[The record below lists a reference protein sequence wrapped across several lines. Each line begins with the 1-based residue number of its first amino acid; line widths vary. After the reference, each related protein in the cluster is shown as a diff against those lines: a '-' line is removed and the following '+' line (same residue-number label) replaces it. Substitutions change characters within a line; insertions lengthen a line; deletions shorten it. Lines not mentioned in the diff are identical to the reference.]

1 MAFIQ
6 FKLTKS
12 INQSRDIFDKYLY
25 SSDTDTISEVTA
37 AGYFDES
44 RFIKDDEWAGGI
56 IECLCLDGYF
66 IGEISV
72 DGDSVSTLITS
83 GGGVITS
90 MNIIEV
96 STSYQAL
103 ITDDIIVA
111 NGTLTVT
118 LPLLASSTKQVSTK
132 QIVGV
137 LTVDGGAS
145 TIEGV
150 ATITL
155 TSGQSTT
162 IVPTSTGWVL
172 I

>member
-1 MAFIQ
+1 M
-6 FKLTKS
+6 S
-12 INQSRDIFDKYLY
+12 IRNEILEE
-25 SSDTDTISEVTA
+25 ILA
-37 AGYFDES
+37 A
-44 RFIKDDEWAGGI
+44 
-56 IECLCLDGYF
+56 
-66 IGEISV
+66 
-72 DGDSVSTLITS
+72 TS
-83 GGGVITS
+83 GGTTS

-111 NGTLTVT
+111 DGTLTVT

-145 TIEGV
+145 TIEG
-150 ATITL
+150 ASTITL

>member
-1 MAFIQ
+1 MSGF
-6 FKLTKS
+6 
-12 INQSRDIFDKYLY
+12 RPFDPN
-25 SSDTDTISEVTA
+25 SS
-37 AGYFDES
+37 
-44 RFIKDDEWAGGI
+44 GG
-56 IECLCLDGYF
+56 
-66 IGEISV
+66 
-72 DGDSVSTLITS
+72 

-90 MNIIEV
+90 MNIIEI

-111 NGTLTVT
+111 DGTLTIT
-118 LPLLASSTKQVSTK
+118 LPPLASATKQVSTK
-132 QIVGV
+132 QISGV

>member
-1 MAFIQ
+1 M
-6 FKLTKS
+6 S
-12 INQSRDIFDKYLY
+12 IRNDLLEEIL
-25 SSDTDTISEVTA
+25 A
-37 AGYFDES
+37 A
-44 RFIKDDEWAGGI
+44 
-56 IECLCLDGYF
+56 
-66 IGEISV
+66 
-72 DGDSVSTLITS
+72 TS
-83 GGGVITS
+83 GGGGITS

-111 NGTLTVT
+111 DGTLTIT

-150 ATITL
+150 STITL